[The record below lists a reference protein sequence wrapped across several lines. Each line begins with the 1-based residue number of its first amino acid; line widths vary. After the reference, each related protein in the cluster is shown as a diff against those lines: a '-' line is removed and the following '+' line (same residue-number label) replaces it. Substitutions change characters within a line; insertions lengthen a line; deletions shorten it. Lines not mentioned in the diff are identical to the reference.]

1 MGPQLSVLMSQINSV
16 SAIAA
21 NKRVGLPAWMERVPA
36 RMDRAAEKW
45 DSESVHD
52 LRVALRRCRA
62 MAEALNEVN
71 PDPGWRKVKKSTRR
85 LFHALGNVRDTQVE
99 RGWVKKLA
107 PPREPLRTHLL
118 RLLSRREKERRDN
131 AREALDD
138 FSSKEWK
145 RLSHKLERKAEL
157 FPLESVVF
165 QRVALAKLQEVRE
178 LLSRARERSSAKAW
192 HNVRIA
198 LKHFRYV
205 AENFLPRRYELWAA
219 DLKRLQD
226 LLGEVHDLD
235 VLRADVRRN
244 ATGSLRGLLA
254 TWLGKIEAERKIRLA
269 EVLAKTTGEGSLLPQ
284 WRSGLEIAHMLS
296 ATPQLS
302 RRSA

>member
-1 MGPQLSVLMSQINSV
+1 RLFLRLVVFHRPPRKIRPVGVGYFLPAVGPQLSVLMSQINSV
-16 SAIAA
+16 SGIAA

-36 RMDRAAEKW
+36 RMDRAA
-45 DSESVHD
+45 
-52 LRVALRRCRA
+52 
-62 MAEALNEVN
+62 
-71 PDPGWRKVKKSTRR
+71 KKSTRR

-138 FSSKEWK
+138 FSPKEWK

-165 QRVALAKLQEVRE
+165 QRVALAKLQEARE

-198 LKHFRYV
+198 L
-205 AENFLPRRYELWAA
+205 
-219 DLKRLQD
+219 
-226 LLGEVHDLD
+226 
-235 VLRADVRRN
+235 
-244 ATGSLRGLLA
+244 
-254 TWLGKIEAERKIRLA
+254 
-269 EVLAKTTGEGSLLPQ
+269 
-284 WRSGLEIAHMLS
+284 
-296 ATPQLS
+296 
-302 RRSA
+302 